1 MKRKEGVDEE
11 LMEVMRS
18 HRGVDEKIRTQIRTS
33 IDYEMSVS
41 FGDFSVRPYSFIQ
54 LKEVPY

>member
-1 MKRKEGVDEE
+1 
-11 LMEVMRS
+11 MEVMRS

-33 IDYEMSVS
+33 IDYEMGVS